1 MNNNSISLLICFLPF
16 LIFAQVNKKCQC
28 AVLDRIENQI
38 TQKIEASDFKGASI
52 LLSNN
57 KTSINDICKAK
68 FYLLQLKIAFSSQY
82 AEGFE
87 ANLKLANQY
96 ISKIKCPEL
105 ELELLKLLANY
116 YNASANY
123 VKLLENETRILNLFE
138 KQNDKKGI
146 ATALTNISSTFNRL
160 NNPKK
165 GILYAKKAV
174 LLSRQLPDSL
184 SKALILNKISASY
197 LWYGQDFKSNSHLDS
212 AKYFANNA
220 LKIARNFKA
229 NTPQIGAL
237 LRLNA
242 IAQEQKQYSLAIQ
255 YLQKATSLCKSEE
268 DITKIASIYS
278 DKANVYK
285 LLKQYDLAKV
295 FADSSLYLNKK
306 INYPPL
312 IANAYQV
319 IYDIEQLRGN
329 YKNAL
334 EAFKKEKEITDSLTT
349 REKNAQVAEI
359 EQKYNKVKNEKIIS
373 TLSQEKKIS
382 SLQLRLVGS
391 LAILFF
397 IASALGYLIF
407 RQRTLK
413 QKQHL
418 LEAEQ
423 RLNRSRINP
432 HFFFNALSSI
442 QGLALTNNDGKNLAI
457 QIASFSK
464 IMRKTLE
471 STYTEYIDLKGET
484 EYLREY
490 LNLHLLN
497 NPEKF
502 KYTINY
508 EGCNEDDDFLIP
520 VMILQPF
527 VENVIEHSFSIINY
541 QGELKINFKKK
552 AQELI
557 ISINDNGGGFVEKA
571 KTHISRATQITRDR
585 LLLLNKEQKSK
596 ARFTTETGKNGT
608 TVTLFLPLILNN
620 ENSSN

>member
-1 MNNNSISLLICFLPF
+1 MYKNTICFLIFFLPF
-16 LIFAQVNKKCQC
+16 LIFAQVNKCQC
-28 AVLDRIENQI
+28 DLLNKIESKI
-38 TQKIEASDFKGASI
+38 THKIEASDFKGATV
-52 LLSNN
+52 LLSKNN
-57 KTSINDICKAK
+57 KTSNEICKAK
-68 FYLLQLKIAFSSQY
+68 FYLLQLKIAFASQN
-82 AEGFE
+82 AEDFE
-87 ANLKLANQY
+87 ANLKLSNQY

-105 ELELLKLLANY
+105 ELEMLKFSANY

-138 KQNDKKGI
+138 KQNNKTGI
-146 ATALTNISSTFNRL
+146 ANALANMSSTFNRL

-165 GILYAKKAV
+165 GIVYARKAEV
-174 LLSRQLPDSL
+174 ISRQLPDSL
-184 SKALILNKISASY
+184 TKANILNKVAATY

-212 AKYFANNA
+212 AKYYANDV
-220 LKIARNFKA
+220 LKIAKNFKA
-229 NTPQIGAL
+229 TTPQIGAL
-237 LRLNA
+237 VRLNA
-242 IAQEQKQYSLAIQ
+242 IAQEQKQYTLAIK
-255 YLQKATSLCKSEE
+255 YLQKATVLCKIE
-268 DITKIASIYS
+268 DNETKMASIYN

-312 IANAYQV
+312 IANSYNV

-334 EAFKKEKEITDSLTT
+334 EAYKKEKEIIDSLTT
-349 REKNAQVAEI
+349 SEKNAQVAEI
-359 EQKYNKVKNEKIIS
+359 EQKYNKVQNEKIIN

-407 RQRTLK
+407 RQRSLK

-442 QGLALTNNDGKNLAI
+442 QGLALTNNDAKNLAI

-508 EGCNEDDDFLIP
+508 EGCNADVDFLIP

-527 VENVIEHSFSIINY
+527 VENVIEHSFSMINY
-541 QGELKINFKKK
+541 QGELKINFKKE

-557 ISINDNGGGFVEKA
+557 ISINDNGGGFVEKV
-571 KTHISRATQITRDR
+571 KTHISRATQITKDR

-596 ARFTTETGKNGT
+596 ARFITETGKNGT

-620 ENSSN
+620 ENISN

>member
-1 MNNNSISLLICFLPF
+1 MKKINVFVIICFLPLLLF
-16 LIFAQVNKKCQC
+16 GQVNINCEC
-28 AVLDRIENQI
+28 DLLD
-38 TQKIEASDFKGASI
+38 KIEGQIIQKLDAADFKTATV
-52 LLSNN
+52 LLSKYNTLETNN
-57 KTSINDICKAK
+57 CKAK
-68 FYLLQLKIAFSSQY
+68 YYLLQLKIDFASQNV
-82 AEGFE
+82 ENFE
-87 ANLKLANQY
+87 AHLKLTNQY
-96 ISKIKCPEL
+96 FSKINCPEL
-105 ELELLKLLANY
+105 ELELLKLAANY

-123 VKLLENETRILNLFE
+123 VKLLENETKLLNVFE
-138 KQNDKKGI
+138 KQKNKSGV
-146 ATALTNISSTFNRL
+146 ANALTNISSTFNRL

-184 SKALILNKISASY
+184 SKALILNKIAASY
-197 LWYGQDFKSNSHLDS
+197 LWYGQDFNSNKHLDS

-220 LKIARNFKA
+220 LKIAKNYKA

-237 LRLNA
+237 IRLNA
-242 IAQEQKQYSLAIQ
+242 IAQEQKQYQLAIK
-255 YLQKATSLCKSEE
+255 YLQEATTLCKL
-268 DITKIASIYS
+268 DNDVTKLASIYS

-285 LLKQYDLAKV
+285 LLKKYDLAKV

-312 IANAYQV
+312 IANAYQI

-334 EAFKKEKEITDSLTT
+334 EAFKKEKEITDSLTSSK
-349 REKNAQVAEI
+349 KNAQVAEI
-359 EQKYNKVKNEKIIS
+359 EQKYNKVQNEKIIS

-382 SLQLRLVGS
+382 SLQLRLLGTIAV
-391 LAILFF
+391 LII
-397 IASALGYLIF
+397 IASILGYLIF
-407 RQRTLK
+407 RQKVLK
-413 QKQHL
+413 QKHHL

-471 STYTEYIDLKGET
+471 STYTEYIDLNSET
-484 EYLREY
+484 DYLKEYLS
-490 LNLHLLN
+490 LHLLN

-502 KYTINY
+502 NYTINNN
-508 EGCNEDDDFLIP
+508 GFDGNEFLIP

-527 VENVIEHSFSIINY
+527 VENVMEHSFSTINY
-541 QGELKINFKKK
+541 KGELKINFIKEEK
-552 AQELI
+552 ELI
-557 ISINDNGGGFVEKA
+557 ITINDNGGGFVEKP
-571 KTHISRATQITRDR
+571 KTHVSRATQITKDR
-585 LLLLNKEQKSK
+585 LLLLNKEQKTN
-596 ARFTTETGKNGT
+596 ARFKTETSKTGT
-608 TVTLFLPLILNN
+608 IVTLFLPLILNN
-620 ENSSN
+620 ENISN